1 MENGRSRGVLL
12 HGGQNRI
19 DYLKVETDGRTVGSG
34 DHQQNSVYEL
44 GMCVCIGVLISMDV
58 NHVTFSRAVVKEDQN
73 EFS

>member
-1 MENGRSRGVLL
+1 MAFAGRRIEEVQSSCPDAIIVAAIVENGRSRGVVL

-44 GMCVCIGVLISMDV
+44 GDVC
-58 NHVTFSRAVVKEDQN
+58 A
-73 EFS
+73 

>member
-1 MENGRSRGVLL
+1 MENGRSRGVVL

-44 GMCVCIGVLISMDV
+44 GDVCIGVLICMDV
-58 NHVTFSRAVVKEDQN
+58 NHVTFSGL
-73 EFS
+73 